1 MVVGKVVPDSML
13 KPITDIFILFGG
25 WGGIHE
31 KGEPW
36 TPDRA
41 AQLAKGKPGSAHV
54 LEEVQKI
61 KNPGRALKVIAFAGS
76 LWLNELRNPGSNSM
90 AEALQFIRS
99 NYDSMGKIVIYGYSA
114 GGLDALELVNYIPG
128 CMGYYLVSSGE
139 FYGPAGAAQHWGWR
153 IGWRK
158 EFVKVEVDLLV
169 TVDAACGPSSGSMS
183 RAIPGCVRKNI
194 NFFQTTPSDTPM
206 APSKWPV
213 GSHGGPNKKGAHG
226 DEKNIENHDVT
237 KEVTE
242 WLKTRGISPGQ
253 AHDHIDEFTAGSA
266 LKAIQDVMVLKRTH
280 HGHPVHH
287 GG

>member
-1 MVVGKVVPDSML
+1 MANAHIQQPHWSNHHHQPTLALPPSPRPGMVVGKVVPDSML

-99 NYDSMGKIVIYGYSA
+99 NYDPMGKIVIYGYSA
-114 GGLDALELVNYIPG
+114 GGLDALELVNYVPG

-158 EFVKVEVDLLV
+158 EFVEVEVDLLV
-169 TVDAACGPSSGSMS
+169 TVDAACGPSSGTMS
-183 RAIPGCVRKNI
+183 RAQGRLFIYKSGACHNLFRARWRPNI
-194 NFFQTTPSDTPM
+194 
-206 APSKWPV
+206 AC
-213 GSHGGPNKKGAHG
+213 GSFVWKCLTGRCLCG
-226 DEKNIENHDVT
+226 
-237 KEVTE
+237 
-242 WLKTRGISPGQ
+242 R
-253 AHDHIDEFTAGSA
+253 
-266 LKAIQDVMVLKRTH
+266 
-280 HGHPVHH
+280 
-287 GG
+287 